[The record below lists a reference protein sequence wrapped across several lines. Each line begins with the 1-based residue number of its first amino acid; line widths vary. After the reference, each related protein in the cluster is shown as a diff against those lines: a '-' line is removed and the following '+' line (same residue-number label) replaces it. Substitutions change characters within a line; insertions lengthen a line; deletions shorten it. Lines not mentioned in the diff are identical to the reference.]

1 MDIAVNIRHLKL
13 SHRFIIL
20 IGIFAVG
27 FTVYGGSSLRT
38 LSELKVNGPLY
49 QAIVQ
54 NKDLVADVLPPPEY
68 IIESYLVSLQL
79 ANAAN
84 ASEQTALIERFKTLK
99 SDYDTRHEYWLKAGL
114 GPELG
119 RMLLQQAHEPALAFY
134 QLAFGKFIP
143 AIQRGDKDAAA
154 ALLLDMG
161 AIYET
166 HRKAIDQVVQ
176 LATKNAELDEAGA
189 AQRITSANILLLA
202 VFLASLGAAMAVG
215 IMILRDLLRKL
226 GGEPEYA
233 AQICHQVAAGKL
245 DVQVVLKENDRA
257 SLLFAMRTMQQTL
270 SGTVSGIKAAV
281 DSLATGTGQ
290 ISAGNQDLSAR
301 TEQQTATLEQTTR
314 AMSALTS
321 NVHNNASDA
330 DQANQLALAA
340 STIAE
345 DGGAVV
351 AEVVETMA
359 SINASSAKIVDIIGV
374 IDAIAFQTNILALN
388 AAVEA
393 ARAGEQGRG
402 FAVVASEV
410 RSLAQR
416 SATAAKEIKAL
427 IDDSVDKMSTG
438 SKLVG
443 QAGATMIEVVD
454 SVRRVTDIMGRISNA
469 SRAQTEGIAQVN
481 QSIAQMEGVA
491 QQNAALVEEAMAAAG
506 SLRDQAT
513 ALAQAVSIF
522 TVQDAPRQ
530 PPAPLSRRARVA
542 PFAEVA
548 ATPRPAAKIARR
560 S

>member
-1 MDIAVNIRHLKL
+1 MDIAVNIRRLKL

-27 FTVYGGSSLRT
+27 FTVYGASSLRT
-38 LSELKVNGPLY
+38 LNELKVNGPLY

-79 ANAAN
+79 ARAAN
-84 ASEQTALIERFKTLK
+84 AAEQTALIERFKTLK
-99 SDYDTRHEYWLKAGL
+99 SDYDTRHDYWLKAGL
-114 GPELG
+114 DPELG
-119 RMLLQQAHEPALAFY
+119 RILLQQGHEPALAFY

-143 AIQRGDKDAAA
+143 AIERGDKEAAA
-154 ALLLDMG
+154 ALLQNMG
-161 AIYET
+161 AVYET

-176 LATKNAELDEAGA
+176 LATKYTERDEVGA

-215 IMILRDLLRKL
+215 IVILRDLLRKL

-245 DVQVVLKENDRA
+245 DVQVVIKENDRA

-270 SGTVSGIKAAV
+270 SGTVAGIKAAV

-340 STIAE
+340 STVAE

-359 SINASSAKIVDIIGV
+359 SINASSAKNVDIIGV

-416 SATAAKEIKAL
+416 SATAAKEIKVL
-427 IDDSVDKMSTG
+427 IDDSVVKMSTG

-443 QAGATMIEVVD
+443 QAGATMIEVVG
-454 SVRRVTDIMGRISNA
+454 SVRRVTDIMGRISDA

-506 SLRDQAT
+506 SLRDQAN

-530 PPAPLSRRARVA
+530 PSAPLSKRAGAA
-542 PFAEVA
+542 PFAGVA
-548 ATPRPAAKIARR
+548 AQPRPAATIARR

>member
-1 MDIAVNIRHLKL
+1 MNIRHLKL

-27 FTVYGGSSLRT
+27 FTAYGASSLRT

-79 ANAAN
+79 ASAAN
-84 ASEQTALIERFKTLK
+84 ATEQSALIERFKTLK

-119 RMLLQQAHEPALAFY
+119 RILLQQAHEPALAFY

-143 AIQRGDKDAAA
+143 ATQRGDKEAAA
-154 ALLLDMG
+154 ALLQTMG

-176 LATKNAELDEAGA
+176 LATKNAELDEVGA

-202 VFLASLGAAMAVG
+202 VFLASLGGAMAVG

-290 ISAGNQDLSAR
+290 ISAGNQDLSVR

-330 DQANQLALAA
+330 NQANQLALAA

-427 IDDSVDKMSTG
+427 IDDSVSKMSTG
-438 SKLVG
+438 SKLVS
-443 QAGATMIEVVD
+443 QAGATMIEVVG
-454 SVRRVTDIMGRISNA
+454 SVRRVTDIMGRISDA
-469 SRAQTEGIAQVN
+469 SRDQTEGIAQVN

-506 SLRDQAT
+506 SLRDQAN

-530 PPAPLSRRARVA
+530 ASAPLSRRGGVA
-542 PFAEVA
+542 PFAEA
-548 ATPRPAAKIARR
+548 AAKPRPAAKIARR